1 MKRTCLVSLGLVL
14 VGGVALVSPSEAQP
28 GAVKLPAD
36 ATLVKPLG
44 FRTAPGLGDAF
55 VVPGRNYLPA
65 ATRVRLLSANG
76 PMWAPNTYCQ
86 AEYADKTGWI
96 RCDDASALS
105 IQAAS
110 AQAQPAPNGP
120 TPTGGQCTNW
130 LRQDTVK
137 GLKFC
142 TDVDSCRAFCQC
154 DCSFNPSGWT
164 SSDRTDTTTS
174 CRAMPSGPGLLP
186 KTSPELK
193 RIPSFSTI
201 RVDSDAR
208 ATQPVIDGLARLDAA
223 AAAAPWKSKY
233 KVFVK
238 SCYRP
243 NEDDLREDCSYVL
256 KAAHIIKKYATTPPA
271 NADERKSLAWAQRAQ
286 DPRNLGRALPGAN
299 PHSAGVACDIQMLDT
314 RGNALFDWQVS
325 ASEATPTVREASRA
339 LDEAVTKAGGKR
351 LTYETWHYEW
361 GGMAQSR
368 CTFPD
373 CDNFWP
379 PKGSP

>member
-1 MKRTCLVSLGLVL
+1 MKRTHVVSLGLTL
-14 VGGVALVSPSEAQP
+14 VCGVALAHAQP
-28 GAVKLPAD
+28 AAVKLPAD

-44 FRTAPGLGDAF
+44 FRTAPGLGDTF
-55 VVPGRNYLPA
+55 VVSTRNYLPA

-86 AEYADKTGWI
+86 AEYAGKTGWI

-105 IQAAS
+105 VQAAGP
-110 AQAQPAPNGP
+110 QNQPVPNGGP
-120 TPTGGQCTNW
+120 ATAAGQCSNW
-130 LRQDTVK
+130 SRQDAVK

-164 SSDRTDTTTS
+164 SDDKTDTTTT
-174 CRAMPSGPGLLP
+174 CRPMPSGPGLIP
-186 KTSPELK
+186 SNSPELK
-193 RIPSFSTI
+193 PVPSFSTI
-201 RVDSDAR
+201 RVGSGAR
-208 ATQPVIDGLARLDAA
+208 ATQPVIDGLARLDAV

-243 NEDDLREDCSYVL
+243 NEDDLQEDCSYVL
-256 KAAHIIKKYATTPPA
+256 KAAHVIKKYATTPPA
-271 NADERKSLAWAQRAQ
+271 NAAERKSLAWAQRAQ

-299 PHSAGVACDIQMLDT
+299 PHSAGVACDIQMLDE
-314 RGNALFDWQVS
+314 RGKALFDWQVS
-325 ASEATPTVREASRA
+325 ASEDTPAVHEASRA

-361 GGMAQSR
+361 GGMAPSR
-368 CTFPD
+368 CAFPA
-373 CDNFWP
+373 CDAFWP